1 MLENAIVPM
10 FLLQVM
16 LECAALIR
24 SIAIYVKR
32 MRFCSNVFATHVRTC
47 VFNMFFKIYARKMQL
62 VQCVF
67 GIHVRKC

>member
-47 VFNMFFKIYARKMQL
+47 VFIY
-62 VQCVF
+62 VF
-67 GIHVRKC
+67 SNLCPENAIGSMCFWNSC